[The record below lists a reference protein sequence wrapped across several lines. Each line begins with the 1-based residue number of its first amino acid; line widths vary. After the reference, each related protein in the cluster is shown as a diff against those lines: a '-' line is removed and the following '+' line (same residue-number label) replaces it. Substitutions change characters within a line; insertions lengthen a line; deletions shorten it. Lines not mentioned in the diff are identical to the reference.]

1 VNLKIFGRWGE
12 DAAERFLRKKGYRIL
27 TRNYRT
33 RGGELDIVAM
43 DGDTLVF
50 VEVKSR
56 RSERFGGPIEAVDA
70 VKQARMTKA
79 AFAYIANELSSQPP
93 CRFDVVGVRS
103 HKGGRETYELV
114 RDAFELAGGY

>member
-1 VNLKIFGRWGE
+1 VKLKIFGRWGE
-12 DAAERFLRKKGYRIL
+12 DAAEKFLKRKGYRIL
-27 TRNYRT
+27 ARNYRT

-43 DGDTLVF
+43 DGETLVF
-50 VEVKSR
+50 IEVKSR

-70 VKQARMTKA
+70 NKRARMAKA
-79 AFAYIANELSSQPP
+79 AFAYMSNELDSTPR

-103 HKGGRETYELV
+103 NGDGPETYELV